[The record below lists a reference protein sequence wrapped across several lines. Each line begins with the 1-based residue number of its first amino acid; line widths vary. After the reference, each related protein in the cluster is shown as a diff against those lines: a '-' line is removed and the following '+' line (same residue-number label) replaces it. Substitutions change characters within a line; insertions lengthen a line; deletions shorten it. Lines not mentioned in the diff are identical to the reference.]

1 VTRDFPITH
10 HVSRISVWSG
20 AAKVCRW
27 RRQEGTIKYGFVF
40 PGQEVTTAVAFARE
54 AETAGWDAFF
64 VWDAVWATDPWV
76 TLGAIAAV
84 TERIRFGVLITPVT
98 RRRPW
103 KLASETATVD
113 RLSGGRLILAVGLG
127 AVDTGFTKFGEETD
141 RKIRA
146 ERLDEGLDIITG
158 LWKGLPFAYDGKH
171 YHIKLEDLHL
181 TCPPPVQQ
189 PRIPIWVVGAWP
201 RMKSMRRVLHYDG
214 LLPDVMEKKGTQWK
228 RRATTPDDIRAMHAF
243 VDERR
248 TLTTPFDIVMEGE
261 TPGDNPEEATSIV
274 RPWAE
279 AGATWWIEA
288 KWGAPDDSVR
298 TRIQQGPP
306 RF

>member
-1 VTRDFPITH
+1 V
-10 HVSRISVWSG
+10 
-20 AAKVCRW
+20 KC
-27 RRQEGTIKYGFVF
+27 GFVF
-40 PGQEVTTAVAFARE
+40 PGNDVVLAVELAQE
-54 AETAGWDAFF
+54 AEAAGWDGFF
-64 VWDAVWATDPWV
+64 VWEAVWATDPWV

-84 TERIRFGVLITPVT
+84 TKRVRLGAIITPVS

-127 AVDTGFTKFGEETD
+127 ALDTGFTKFGEETD

-171 YHIKLEDLHL
+171 YHVEPENLHL

-201 RMKSMRRVLHYDG
+201 RIKSMQRVLRYDG
-214 LLPDVMEKKGTQWK
+214 LLPDVMEKNGSHWK
-228 RRATTPDDIRAMHAF
+228 RRATTPDDIRAMRAF

-261 TPGDNPEEATSIV
+261 TPGDEAVKAASII

-279 AGATWWIEA
+279 AGVTWWIEA
-288 KWGAPDDSVR
+288 MWGAPDDPVR